1 MSEEIRPTSLDGV
14 RVITTRRFE
23 DARGFFSET
32 FREDRFTGAGIG
44 FRCVQDNHVVSQ
56 RAMTLRGIHY
66 QLPPFAQAK
75 LVRVIAGSALDVAV
89 DLRRGSPTFGK
100 WVTVTLTAANW
111 SQVFVPAG
119 FGHATLAL
127 EPGTEFI
134 YKVSAPYAPTHERGV
149 RFDDASLAIPW
160 GVPPDQIIV
169 SERDRSLPTLRCHP
183 DLPEYEGD
191 APPAHA

>member
-1 MSEEIRPTSLDGV
+1 VSETIQPTSLDGV

-23 DARGFFSET
+23 DSRGFFSEV
-32 FREDRFTGAGIG
+32 FREDRFTDAGIG
-44 FRCVQDNHVVSQ
+44 FRCVQDNHVLSD
-56 RAMTLRGIHY
+56 RALTLRGIHY

-100 WVTVTLTAANW
+100 WVAVTLRASDW

-119 FGHATLAL
+119 FGHATLSL

-134 YKVSAPYAPTHERGV
+134 YKVSAPYAPTHERGI
-149 RFDDASLAIPW
+149 RFDDPEIGVEW
-160 GVPPDQIIV
+160 GVPPERV
-169 SERDRSLPTLRCHP
+169 VASERDRRLPTLREQP
-183 DLPEYEGD
+183 DLPAFESST
-191 APPAHA
+191 